1 MTFAKRVF
9 LIAGIYGVLVLTPM
23 YFMEAKTG
31 RDFPPAINHPEY
43 YYGFIGLAL
52 VFQILFLIIS
62 ANPVRY
68 RPVMVAAILEK
79 ISFVI
84 PVLILF
90 SQGRVAYMMVVVAM
104 PDLIFFVLFS
114 ISYFKTPAQ
123 YQAMAQ

>member
-9 LIAGIYGVLVLTPM
+9 LIAGIYGLIVLTPM
-23 YFMEAKTG
+23 YFLEAKTG

-62 ANPVRY
+62 TNPARY
-68 RPVMVAAILEK
+68 RPVMIPSILEK

-90 SQGRVAYMMVVVAM
+90 FQGRVAYMMVVVAM
-104 PDLIFFVLFS
+104 PDLLFFVLFT
-114 ISYFKTPAQ
+114 ISYFKTPSYHLGIA
-123 YQAMAQ
+123 

>member
-1 MTFAKRVF
+1 MTFARRVF

-52 VFQILFLIIS
+52 VCQILFLII
-62 ANPVRY
+62 ATDPVRY
-68 RPVMVAAILEK
+68 RPVMIPAILEK
-79 ISFVI
+79 ISFVV

-90 SQGRVAYMMVVVAM
+90 FQGRVAYIMVVVAM
-104 PDLIFFVLFS
+104 PDLIFFILF
-114 ISYFKTPAQ
+114 ILAYFRTRSD
-123 YQAMAQ
+123 

>member
-9 LIAGIYGVLVLTPM
+9 LIAGIYGLIVLTPM
-23 YFMEAKTG
+23 YFLEAKTG

-52 VFQILFLIIS
+52 VCQILFLIIS
-62 ANPVRY
+62 TDPVRY
-68 RPVMVAAILEK
+68 RPVMIPAILEK

-90 SQGRVAYMMVVVAM
+90 FQGRVAYMMVVVAM
-104 PDLIFFVLFS
+104 PDLLFFVLFT
-114 ISYFKTPAQ
+114 ISYFKTPSKYEVINQ
-123 YQAMAQ
+123 

>member
-9 LIAGIYGVLVLTPM
+9 LIAGIYGVIVLTPM
-23 YFMEAKTG
+23 YFLEAKTG

-52 VFQILFLIIS
+52 VCQILFLIIS
-62 ANPVRY
+62 TDPARY
-68 RPVMVAAILEK
+68 RPVMIPAILEK

-90 SQGRVAYMMVVVAM
+90 FQGRVAYMMVVVAM
-104 PDLIFFVLFS
+104 PDLIFFVLFT
-114 ISYFKTPAQ
+114 ISYFKTSSYYLGVAQ
-123 YQAMAQ
+123 